1 MLFGQNKF
9 RILCYASIITLT
21 FSSDAFCRGHSYRP
35 DRSNQSDNDISIT
48 ENSDRQQKKQR
59 PKDMTAVI
67 DLSDILS
74 KYSSQLSKDPSE
86 SDIKSIS
93 KKMKKMDIGD
103 IQISIKNVFDQ
114 IDFSEKDYIQNVK
127 SRITKLNTILS
138 KTNLDNQI
146 IYTSLESAMQMAV
159 LNTYLHNQI
168 SKISYKTIEKL
179 PIPKFSFTIKKNK
192 VVYDEKHQKTK
203 LSRPRYSSEQ
213 LEELFKKETEV
224 DVLSCGRTIVN
235 MSGIHNMCGYY
246 AILSQ
251 IDQSC
256 AGNALSAGKNKVLD
270 LDTLEKVCQL
280 RLAIAVGSLNEKS
293 DKPLRGS
300 LLKSA
305 LEDKCNGL
313 GISGRGLD
321 YDESSNGALDSLDLS
336 FLAEAL
342 NKTIAIISDQ
352 YILYGGIGA
361 SLEIRYP
368 DGTIKEYHSLL
379 IDDEDMKNKDSNS
392 FKDKQNALKEVL
404 MSDAIVLYHVNRDH
418 YTSVQKIPS
427 EK

>member
-1 MLFGQNKF
+1 MRFGQNKF
-9 RILCYASIITLT
+9 RILCYASIISLT
-21 FSSDAFCRGHSYRP
+21 FPSDALCRGHSHRP
-35 DRSNQSDNDISIT
+35 GRSNQSSNDVPMT
-48 ENSDRQQKKQR
+48 ENIVKQQKKQR
-59 PKDMTAVI
+59 PNDMTAVI

-103 IQISIKNVFDQ
+103 IKISIKNVFDQ
-114 IDFSEKDYIQNVK
+114 IDFSEKDYISNVK

-159 LNTYLHNQI
+159 LNTYWHNQI
-168 SKISYKTIEKL
+168 SKISYKAIEKL
-179 PIPKFSFTIKKNK
+179 PIPEFSFNIKKTK
-192 VVYDEKHQKTK
+192 VVYDGHHPKTK

-293 DKPLRGS
+293 DKPLKES

-379 IDDEDMKNKDSNS
+379 VDDEDMKNKDSNS
-392 FKDKQNALKEVL
+392 FKDKQNALKEIL
-404 MSDAIVLYHVNRDH
+404 MSDAIVLYHVNGNH

>member
-1 MLFGQNKF
+1 M
-9 RILCYASIITLT
+9 
-21 FSSDAFCRGHSYRP
+21 
-35 DRSNQSDNDISIT
+35 T
-48 ENSDRQQKKQR
+48 ESSDRQQKKQR

-67 DLSDILS
+67 DLADILS
-74 KYSSQLSKDPSE
+74 KYSSQISKDPSE

-114 IDFSEKDYIQNVK
+114 IDFSEKDYITNVK

-159 LNTYLHNQI
+159 LNTYWHNQI

-179 PIPKFSFTIKKNK
+179 PVPKFSFTIKKNK

-256 AGNALSAGKNKVLD
+256 SGGTLSSGKSKVLD

-305 LEDKCNGL
+305 LEDKCNRL

-321 YDESSNGALDSLDLS
+321 YDESSNGMLDSFDLP

-379 IDDEDMKNKDSNS
+379 IDDKDMKSKDSNS

-404 MSDAIVLYHVNRDH
+404 MSDAIVLYHVNGNH

>member
-9 RILCYASIITLT
+9 KILCYISIISLT
-21 FSSDAFCRGHSYRP
+21 FSSDALCRGHSYRP
-35 DRSNQSDNDISIT
+35 DRSNQSNNDISMT
-48 ENSDRQQKKQR
+48 ESSDRQQKKQR
-59 PKDMTAVI
+59 PNDMTAVI

-114 IDFSEKDYIQNVK
+114 IDFSEKDYISNVK

-146 IYTSLESAMQMAV
+146 IYTSLESAMQMAI
-159 LNTYLHNQI
+159 LNTYWHNQI
-168 SKISYKTIEKL
+168 SKINYKAIVNL
-179 PIPKFSFTIKKNK
+179 PIPKFSFNIKENK
-192 VVYDEKHQKTK
+192 VVYDGHHPKTK

-224 DVLSCGRTIVN
+224 DVLNYGRTIVN

-256 AGNALSAGKNKVLD
+256 SGGILSSGKSKVLD

-342 NKTIAIISDQ
+342 NKTIAMISDQ

-379 IDDEDMKNKDSNS
+379 IDDKDMKDKDSNS
-392 FKDKQNALKEVL
+392 FKDKQNALKKVL
-404 MSDAIVLYHVNRDH
+404 MSDAIVLYHVNGNH

>member
-1 MLFGQNKF
+1 
-9 RILCYASIITLT
+9 
-21 FSSDAFCRGHSYRP
+21 
-35 DRSNQSDNDISIT
+35 
-48 ENSDRQQKKQR
+48 
-59 PKDMTAVI
+59 
-67 DLSDILS
+67 
-74 KYSSQLSKDPSE
+74 
-86 SDIKSIS
+86 
-93 KKMKKMDIGD
+93 
-103 IQISIKNVFDQ
+103 
-114 IDFSEKDYIQNVK
+114 
-127 SRITKLNTILS
+127 
-138 KTNLDNQI
+138 
-146 IYTSLESAMQMAV
+146 
-159 LNTYLHNQI
+159 
-168 SKISYKTIEKL
+168 
-179 PIPKFSFTIKKNK
+179 
-192 VVYDEKHQKTK
+192 
-203 LSRPRYSSEQ
+203 
-213 LEELFKKETEV
+213 
-224 DVLSCGRTIVN
+224 
-235 MSGIHNMCGYY
+235 MCGYY

-256 AGNALSAGKNKVLD
+256 SGGTLSSGKSKVLD

-305 LEDKCNGL
+305 LEDKCNRL

-321 YDESSNGALDSLDLS
+321 YDESSNGMLDSFDLP

-342 NKTIAIISDQ
+342 NETIAIISDQ

-368 DGTIKEYHSLL
+368 DGTIKAYHSLL
-379 IDDEDMKNKDSNS
+379 IDDEDMKNKESNS

-404 MSDAIVLYHVNRDH
+404 MSDAIVLYHVNGNH

>member
-1 MLFGQNKF
+1 M
-9 RILCYASIITLT
+9 
-21 FSSDAFCRGHSYRP
+21 
-35 DRSNQSDNDISIT
+35 T
-48 ENSDRQQKKQR
+48 ESSDRQQKKQR
-59 PKDMTAVI
+59 PNDMTAVI

-114 IDFSEKDYIQNVK
+114 IDFSEKDYISNVK

-146 IYTSLESAMQMAV
+146 IYTSLESAMQMAI
-159 LNTYLHNQI
+159 LNTYWHNQI
-168 SKISYKTIEKL
+168 SKINYKTIEKL
-179 PIPKFSFTIKKNK
+179 PIPKFSFNIKKNK
-192 VVYDEKHQKTK
+192 VIYGEHHPKTK

-224 DVLSCGRTIVN
+224 DVLNYGRTIVN

-256 AGNALSAGKNKVLD
+256 SGGILSSGKSKVLD

-342 NKTIAIISDQ
+342 NKTIAMISDQ

-379 IDDEDMKNKDSNS
+379 IDDKDMKDKDSNS
-392 FKDKQNALKEVL
+392 FKDKQNALKKVL
-404 MSDAIVLYHVNRDH
+404 MSDAIVLYHVNGNH

>member
-1 MLFGQNKF
+1 M
-9 RILCYASIITLT
+9 
-21 FSSDAFCRGHSYRP
+21 
-35 DRSNQSDNDISIT
+35 T
-48 ENSDRQQKKQR
+48 ESSDRQQKKQR

-74 KYSSQLSKDPSE
+74 KYSSQISKDPSE

-127 SRITKLNTILS
+127 SRISKLNTILS
-138 KTNLDNQI
+138 QTSLDNQI
-146 IYTSLESAMQMAV
+146 IYASLESAMQMAV

-168 SKISYKTIEKL
+168 SKINYKTIEKL
-179 PIPKFSFTIKKNK
+179 PIPEFSFNIKKTK
-192 VVYDEKHQKTK
+192 VVYDGHHPKTK

-321 YDESSNGALDSLDLS
+321 YNESSNGMLDSFDLS

-368 DGTIKEYHSLL
+368 DGTMKVYHSLL
-379 IDDEDMKNKDSNS
+379 IDDKDMKNKESNS

-404 MSDAIVLYHVNRDH
+404 MSDAIVLYHVNGNH